1 MLLGGQLAVSLML
14 LVITSLLAQTF
25 LTLTRAPL
33 GFEPSNLAIVDTS
46 MPAEGSAEQRL
57 DLYDRVAAGIR
68 TLPGVQRVAAS
79 TSPPLFSGGL
89 VGVRTTS
96 DQTQAPAR
104 ISSQD
109 VTNDFFATLAMPVV
123 AGRTFDP
130 RDSNTSPRVVIIN
143 ELAARRLFASTNQA
157 LGQRLFIE
165 REEPR
170 EVVGIVGN
178 TASAFFNT
186 LEWQTN
192 PIIYVPASQAFS
204 AIVNPERRTFGLS
217 LQVRSSQPVS
227 LADIRRTAAA
237 VNAQV
242 AITAME
248 TAEASIAKA
257 TQQPRFRMT
266 LLAWF
271 SMTSL
276 LLTAV
281 GVYGLVT
288 QSVERRAREI
298 GIRVALGARAM
309 PVLRMVARGALT
321 AAAAGAL
328 AGCAAALAL
337 GGVLQ
342 SVLYG
347 VDARDPASMLFA
359 VAVLLAVA
367 GIAALIPALR
377 ATRIDPVRVL
387 RSE

>member
-1 MLLGGQLAVSLML
+1 
-14 LVITSLLAQTF
+14 
-25 LTLTRAPL
+25 
-33 GFEPSNLAIVDTS
+33 
-46 MPAEGSAEQRL
+46 MPAEGTTEQRL
-57 DLYDRVAAGIR
+57 DLYERVAAGIR
-68 TLPGVQRVAAS
+68 ALPGVQRVAAS

-96 DQTQAPAR
+96 DQTQAPVR
-104 ISSQD
+104 FSSQD
-109 VTNDFFATLAMPVV
+109 VTNDFFETLALPVV
-123 AGRTFDP
+123 AGRPFDR
-130 RDSNTSPRVVIIN
+130 RDTTSSPRVVIIN
-143 ELAARRLFASTNQA
+143 ELAARRLFASADQA
-157 LGQRLFIE
+157 IGRRLFIDS
-165 REEPR
+165 EESR
-170 EVVGIVGN
+170 EVVAVVGN

-204 AIVNPERRTFGLS
+204 AIMNPERRTFGLS
-217 LQVRSSQPVS
+217 LHVRSSQPVA
-227 LADIRRTAAA
+227 LGDIRRAAAA
-237 VNAQV
+237 VNSQV
-242 AITAME
+242 AVTAME
-248 TAEASIAKA
+248 TAEASVAKA

-266 LLAWF
+266 LLVWF

-309 PVLRMVARGALT
+309 LVVRMVARGAMT
-321 AAAAGAL
+321 TAAAGAL

-337 GGVLQ
+337 SGALK

-359 VAVLLAVA
+359 VAVLLVVA
-367 GIAALIPALR
+367 CVAALIPALR
-377 ATRIDPVRVL
+377 ATRIDPIQVL